1 MKILNI
7 LIFVGVLSVLSGCAN
22 DKTIIDNVKDTDMTA
37 GCYVIDGGAAFD
49 SYFKTTTGKAGV
61 CKVKCSKTLP
71 KNFTY
76 SYQNTRTGCSIKVG
90 G

>member
-1 MKILNI
+1 MKILS
-7 LIFVGVLSVLSGCAN
+7 LFIFVSILSGCAG
-22 DKTIIDNVKDTDMTA
+22 DKSMIDNVKDTDMTA

-76 SYQNTRTGCSIKVG
+76 SYQNTRTGCSVKVG

>member
-1 MKILNI
+1 MKIISL
-7 LIFVGVLSVLSGCAN
+7 LIFVSILSGCAN
-22 DKTIIDNVKDTDMTA
+22 DKTLVDNVKDTDMTA

-61 CKVKCSKTLP
+61 CKVKCSKKLP

-76 SYQNTRTGCSIKVG
+76 SYQNTRTECSVKVG